1 MNSRDRARED
11 ASKIFTGYVK
21 IGDADKYIV
30 YEIKGITRKSERL
43 RLKKIVKNLSNGD
56 DDTSF
61 TIKHIFDPE
70 DTASEVFRRQ
80 NKIVEERT
88 TVV

>member
-1 MNSRDRARED
+1 MNSRDRAREEV
-11 ASKIFTGYVK
+11 SKIFTGYVK
-21 IGDADKYIV
+21 IGDVDEYIV
-30 YEIKGITRKSERL
+30 YEIKGITRKSARL

-56 DDTSF
+56 DGISF

-70 DTASEVFRRQ
+70 DIASEVFRRQ